1 MKETAATEKEKLMN
15 PRKEDTRAISGP
27 TVNSVNLESLEQAIE
42 HMPLGLDDSKESR
55 LLTDD
60 NDRDADAVC
69 GDDVCGARPAGQCTC
84 ERAKDENAKL
94 TGSTCACGARP
105 ANACSCEK
113 AADGGVLP
121 TETDFTTKAAGA

>member
-69 GDDVCGARPAGQCTC
+69 GDDVCGKIRSRTVKRWLFIVSSSMKRSFWAFGMFLNYLSWKRRRRGG
-84 ERAKDENAKL
+84 RML
-94 TGSTCACGARP
+94 R
-105 ANACSCEK
+105 CSM
-113 AADGGVLP
+113 
-121 TETDFTTKAAGA
+121 

>member
-1 MKETAATEKEKLMN
+1 MAVPSTCCGRSGKAGEACVCATQAKCSCGNKSALECSCEKAETENTV
-15 PRKEDTRAISGP
+15 SGARC
-27 TVNSVNLESLEQAIE
+27 SC
-42 HMPLGLDDSKESR
+42 R
-55 LLTDD
+55 
-60 NDRDADAVC
+60 
-69 GDDVCGARPAGQCTC
+69 ARPAGQCTC